1 MMVKTVDEI
10 KVLVVDD
17 SGLSGHVMKNY
28 LNKQLKVRVT
38 GEART
43 AVEAMEI
50 IGIEIPDIVILD
62 FPSIGMKVVELIH
75 KLRKEF
81 PGKLNFIMLINP
93 EELQKSSSMI
103 DLKIQIVLKPVQ
115 LDGLHQKIMEMYNAP
130 EQCCP
135 PTQEAGV
142 DETLST
148 IFYLI
153 GIPAH
158 IKGYRYLREAV
169 KIVLN
174 SSYVINKVTRVLYPG
189 VAELFQT
196 SPNRVERGIRHAI
209 EVAWE
214 SSQVETI
221 KDKQGNSIFSID
233 KKPTNKEFIALLTNI
248 FNLYHLREDIAV

>member
-1 MMVKTVDEI
+1 MVRKADEI
-10 KVLVVDD
+10 KILVVDD
-17 SGLSGHVMKNY
+17 SGLTGHVMKNF
-28 LNKQLKVRVT
+28 LNKQFKIRVT

-43 AVEAMEI
+43 AVEALEI
-50 IGIEIPDIVILD
+50 ISIEIPDIVILD
-62 FPSIGMKVVELIH
+62 FSSIGMEGVKLVQ

-81 PGKLNFIMLINP
+81 QEKLNYIMLITL
-93 EELQKSSSMI
+93 EDLEKSSI
-103 DLKIQIVLKPVQ
+103 IKDLEMHIVLKPVQ
-115 LDGLHQKIMEMYNAP
+115 LDILLQRVMELYDAP
-130 EQCCP
+130 EQNCNP
-135 PTQEAGV
+135 PAREFGL
-142 DETLST
+142 DETLSS
-148 IFYLI
+148 IFYMI

-174 SSYVINKVTRVLYPG
+174 SPYVINKVTKVLYPG

-214 SSQVETI
+214 NREVENI
-221 KDKQGNSIFSID
+221 KDQQGNSIFSID

-248 FNLYHLREDIAV
+248 VNIYLVRKDIAV

>member
-1 MMVKTVDEI
+1 MVRKRDEI
-10 KVLVVDD
+10 KVFVVDD

-28 LNKQLKVRVT
+28 LNKQFKIRIT

-43 AVEAMEI
+43 AGEAMEI
-50 IGIEIPDIVILD
+50 ISIEIPDIVILD
-62 FPSIGMKVVELIH
+62 FPSIGMEGLRMIEQM
-75 KLRKEF
+75 RKEF
-81 PGKLNFIMLINP
+81 PDQLNYIMLATL
-93 EELQKSSSMI
+93 EEMEENSYFKDQKI
-103 DLKIQIVLKPVQ
+103 HIILKPVQ
-115 LDGLHQKIMEMYNAP
+115 LDNLHQKVVEFFNAP
-130 EQCCP
+130 EQTNNP
-135 PTQEAGV
+135 PAQEFGL
-142 DETLST
+142 DETLSS
-148 IFYLI
+148 IFYMI

-174 SSYVINKVTRVLYPG
+174 SPYVINKVTKVLYPG

-214 SSQVETI
+214 NKEVENI

-248 FNLYHLREDIAV
+248 FNLYHIKEDIA